1 MSTWHPP
8 APPGLHTGPLRKRG
22 VVGLWLQFCLQW
34 FWFPVRFFMFEGEL
48 GTVLTPSRY
57 RLERRGTREEWE
69 AALGKTL
76 DKVIPEAQRLV
87 RVRQEA
93 NESGK
98 YPFAFVGPLLVPTVL
113 VHRSSYRG
121 IGLEGL
127 AAVAARRGWQVR
139 WETARFQ
146 YVGLFQA
153 QPQQPQQHQPQPYQQ
168 PQPQPPQQS
177 PQGYQQPQPN
187 PYQQPPQA
195 NPYQQPPAGGG
206 GWQ

>member
-1 MSTWHPP
+1 MSAWHPP

-22 VVGLWLQFCLQW
+22 IVGLWLQFCLQW
-34 FWFPVRFFMFEGEL
+34 FWLPVWFFLNEGEL
-48 GTVLTPSRY
+48 GAVLTPSRY
-57 RLERRGTREEWE
+57 RLERRGTREDWE
-69 AALGKTL
+69 ASLGKTL

-98 YPFAFVGPLLVPTVL
+98 YPFAFVGPLLVPTITL
-113 VHRSSYRG
+113 SRSSYRG

-153 QPQQPQQHQPQPYQQ
+153 EAQPQQPQ
-168 PQPQPPQQS
+168 
-177 PQGYQQPQPN
+177 PQGYQQPQHQQPQGYQQPHSYQQQYPQSYQQQPN
-187 PYQQPPQA
+187 PYQQ
-195 NPYQQPPAGGG
+195 
-206 GWQ
+206 